1 MVTVIDSANDT
12 TTGSPVVTRLTESE
26 SQSYATVAVLEE
38 LLAQST
44 HLRDL
49 YKTARWQ
56 TADVQH
62 RQLHQLFD
70 VHYKEQLSLVD
81 VLIDRIR
88 MLGGSS
94 SVFAGDFVKDTQCS
108 CLQLGRRA
116 AFRLVCELLDA
127 HESVLNT
134 AQPARVS
141 GDHKWARDFA
151 IGQVVLTNDQQS
163 WSLSEQLV
171 AARLRKEFFDRLQT
185 ENIHM
190 NGPQP

>member
-1 MVTVIDSANDT
+1 VIDSANDT

-49 YKTARWQ
+49 YKTARRQ

-70 VHYKEQLSLVD
+70 VHYKEQISLVD

-88 MLGGSS
+88 MLGGSG

-108 CLQLGRRA
+108 CLQ
-116 AFRLVCELLDA
+116 
-127 HESVLNT
+127 
-134 AQPARVS
+134 
-141 GDHKWARDFA
+141 
-151 IGQVVLTNDQQS
+151 
-163 WSLSEQLV
+163 
-171 AARLRKEFFDRLQT
+171 
-185 ENIHM
+185 
-190 NGPQP
+190 

>member
-1 MVTVIDSANDT
+1 MATVIDSTNDSIID
-12 TTGSPVVTRLTESE
+12 SPTVTRLTTSE
-26 SQSYATVAVLEE
+26 TQSYATVTILEE
-38 LLAQST
+38 LLAQSI

-70 VHYKEQLSLVD
+70 VHYKEQIRLVD

-88 MLGGSS
+88 MLGGSG
-94 SVFAGDFVKDTQCS
+94 SVFAGDFVKDSQCS
-108 CLQLGRRA
+108 CLRLGRKA
-116 AFRLVCELLDA
+116 AFRLVGELLDA

-134 AQPARVS
+134 AQPTRVG

-171 AARLRKEFFDRLQT
+171 TARLRKEFFDRLQT

-190 NGPQP
+190 NGPDP

>member
-1 MVTVIDSANDT
+1 MASVIDSTNDST
-12 TTGSPVVTRLTESE
+12 IDSPTVTRLTTSE
-26 SQSYATVAVLEE
+26 TQSCATVTILEE
-38 LLAQST
+38 LFAQSI

-62 RQLHQLFD
+62 RQLHQLFN
-70 VHYKEQLSLVD
+70 VHYKEQIQLVD

-88 MLGGSS
+88 MLGGSGR
-94 SVFAGDFVKDTQCS
+94 VFAGDFVKDARCP
-108 CLQLGRRA
+108 CLHLDRKA
-116 AFRLVCELLDA
+116 AFRLVGELLDA
-127 HESVLNT
+127 HEFVLNT
-134 AQPARVS
+134 AQPTRVS

-171 AARLRKEFFDRLQT
+171 AARLRKEFFDRPQS

-190 NGPQP
+190 NGPDP

>member
-1 MVTVIDSANDT
+1 VIDSTNDSII
-12 TTGSPVVTRLTESE
+12 GSPAITRLTEPE
-26 SQSYATVAVLEE
+26 TQSYATAILEE
-38 LLAQST
+38 LLAQSI

-49 YKTARWQ
+49 YKSARWQ

-70 VHYKEQLSLVD
+70 VHYKEQIGLVD

-88 MLGGSS
+88 MLGGSG
-94 SVFAGDFVKDTQCS
+94 SVFAGDFVKDARCR
-108 CLQLGRRA
+108 CLHLDRKV
-116 AFRLVCELLDA
+116 AFSLVGELLDA
-127 HESVLNT
+127 HETVLNT
-134 AQPARVS
+134 AQPTRVS

-171 AARLRKEFFDRLQT
+171 AARLRKEFFDRPQT

-190 NGPQP
+190 NGSDP

>member
-1 MVTVIDSANDT
+1 MVTVIDSTDDSII
-12 TTGSPVVTRLTESE
+12 GSPAITRLTESE
-26 SQSYATVAVLEE
+26 TQSYATVAILEE
-38 LLAQST
+38 LLAQSI

-49 YKTARWQ
+49 YKSARWQ

-70 VHYKEQLSLVD
+70 VHYKEQIGLVD

-88 MLGGSS
+88 MLGGSG

-108 CLQLGRRA
+108 CLQLGRKA
-116 AFRLVCELLDA
+116 AFRLVAELLDA
-127 HESVLNT
+127 HESMLNT

-141 GDHKWARDFA
+141 GDHEWARDSA

-163 WSLSEQLV
+163 WTLSEQIV
-171 AARLRKEFFDRLQT
+171 ATRIRKEFFDRLQT

-190 NGPQP
+190 NGPDP

>member
-1 MVTVIDSANDT
+1 MATVIESTDNSIVDSPA
-12 TTGSPVVTRLTESE
+12 VTRLTASE
-26 SQSYATVAVLEE
+26 TQSYATVAIMEE
-38 LLAQST
+38 LLAQSI

-49 YKTARWQ
+49 YKSARWR
-56 TADVQH
+56 TTDVQH

-70 VHYKEQLSLVD
+70 VHYKEQIRLVD
-81 VLIDRIR
+81 VLVDRIR
-88 MLGGSS
+88 MLGGSG
-94 SVFAGDFVKDTQCS
+94 SVFAGDFVKDARFPCPH
-108 CLQLGRRA
+108 LDRKA
-116 AFRLVCELLDA
+116 VFRLAGELLDA

-134 AQPARVS
+134 AQPTKAS

-185 ENIHM
+185 ENIYM
-190 NGPQP
+190 NGSDP

>member
-1 MVTVIDSANDT
+1 MASVIDSTNDST
-12 TTGSPVVTRLTESE
+12 IDSPTVTRLTTFET
-26 SQSYATVAVLEE
+26 QSCATVTILEE
-38 LLAQST
+38 LLAQSI

-70 VHYKEQLSLVD
+70 IHYKEQIQLVD

-88 MLGGSS
+88 MLGGSG
-94 SVFAGDFVKDTQCS
+94 SVFAGDFVKDTRCS
-108 CLQLGRRA
+108 CLQLGRKA
-116 AFRLVCELLDA
+116 AFRLVGELLEA

-163 WSLSEQLV
+163 WTLSEQFA

-185 ENIHM
+185 ENVHM
-190 NGPQP
+190 NGPDP

>member
-1 MVTVIDSANDT
+1 MATVIDSTNDSIID
-12 TTGSPVVTRLTESE
+12 SPTVTRLTTSE
-26 SQSYATVAVLEE
+26 TQSYATVTILEE
-38 LLAQST
+38 LLAQSI

-62 RQLHQLFD
+62 RQLQQLFD
-70 VHYKEQLSLVD
+70 VHYKEQIGLVD

-88 MLGGSS
+88 MLGGSG

-108 CLQLGRRA
+108 RLRLGRKT
-116 AFRLVCELLDA
+116 AFRLVGELLDA

-134 AQPARVS
+134 AQPTRVS
-141 GDHKWARDFA
+141 GDHEWARDFA

-171 AARLRKEFFDRLQT
+171 AAGLRKEFFDRLQT

-190 NGPQP
+190 NGPHP

>member
-1 MVTVIDSANDT
+1 MATVIDSTNDSIID
-12 TTGSPVVTRLTESE
+12 SPTVTRLTTSE
-26 SQSYATVAVLEE
+26 TQSYAAVTILEE
-38 LLAQST
+38 LLAQSI

-70 VHYKEQLSLVD
+70 VHYKEQIRLVD

-88 MLGGSS
+88 MLGGSG
-94 SVFAGDFVKDTQCS
+94 SVFAGDFVKDSQCS
-108 CLQLGRRA
+108 CLRLGRKA
-116 AFRLVCELLDA
+116 AFRLVGELLDA

-134 AQPARVS
+134 AQPTRVG

-171 AARLRKEFFDRLQT
+171 TARLRKEFFDRLQT

-190 NGPQP
+190 NGPDP

>member
-1 MVTVIDSANDT
+1 MAAVIDFSIDST
-12 TTGSPVVTRLTESE
+12 IGSPTVTRLTTSE
-26 SQSYATVAVLEE
+26 TQSYATVTILQE
-38 LLAQST
+38 LLAQSI

-49 YKTARWQ
+49 YKTARRQ

-62 RQLHQLFD
+62 CQLHQLFD
-70 VHYKEQLSLVD
+70 FHYKEQIRLVD

-88 MLGGSS
+88 MLGGRG
-94 SVFAGDFVKDTQCS
+94 SVFAGDFVNDTQCP
-108 CLQLGRRA
+108 CPRLGRKA
-116 AFRLVCELLDA
+116 TFRLVGELLDA

-134 AQPARVS
+134 AQPTRVS

-171 AARLRKEFFDRLQT
+171 AARLRKEFFDRLPT

-190 NGPQP
+190 NGSDP

>member
-1 MVTVIDSANDT
+1 VIDSTDDSII
-12 TTGSPVVTRLTESE
+12 GSPAITRLTESE
-26 SQSYATVAVLEE
+26 TQSFATIAILEE
-38 LLAQST
+38 LLAQSI

-49 YKTARWQ
+49 YKSARWQ

-70 VHYKEQLSLVD
+70 VHYKEQIGLVD

-88 MLGGSS
+88 MLGGRG
-94 SVFAGDFVKDTQCS
+94 SVFAGYFVKDTQCF
-108 CLQLGRRA
+108 CLRLSRKG
-116 AFRLVCELLDA
+116 AFRLVGELLDA

-134 AQPARVS
+134 AQPTRLS

-171 AARLRKEFFDRLQT
+171 AARLRKEFLDRLQT

-190 NGPQP
+190 NGSDP

>member
-1 MVTVIDSANDT
+1 MATVIDSTNDSIID
-12 TTGSPVVTRLTESE
+12 SPTVTRLTTSE
-26 SQSYATVAVLEE
+26 TQSYATVTILED
-38 LLAQST
+38 LLAQSI

-70 VHYKEQLSLVD
+70 VHYKEQIRLVD

-88 MLGGSS
+88 MLGGSG

-108 CLQLGRRA
+108 CLRLGRKA
-116 AFRLVCELLDA
+116 AFRLVGELLDA

-134 AQPARVS
+134 AQPTRVS

-171 AARLRKEFFDRLQT
+171 AARLRKEFLDRLQT

-190 NGPQP
+190 NGSDP

>member
-1 MVTVIDSANDT
+1 MAAVIDFSIDST
-12 TTGSPVVTRLTESE
+12 IGSPTVTRLTTSE
-26 SQSYATVAVLEE
+26 TQSYATVTILQE
-38 LLAQST
+38 LLAQSI

-49 YKTARWQ
+49 YKTARRQ

-62 RQLHQLFD
+62 CQLHQLFD
-70 VHYKEQLSLVD
+70 VHYKEQIRLVD

-88 MLGGSS
+88 MLGGRG
-94 SVFAGDFVKDTQCS
+94 SVFAGDFVNDTQCP
-108 CLQLGRRA
+108 CPRLGRKA
-116 AFRLVCELLDA
+116 TFRLVGELLDA

-134 AQPARVS
+134 AQPTRVS

-185 ENIHM
+185 ENIRM

>member
-1 MVTVIDSANDT
+1 MAIVIDSTDDSIID
-12 TTGSPVVTRLTESE
+12 SPAVTRLTGSE
-26 SQSYATVAVLEE
+26 TQSYATVAILEE
-38 LLAQST
+38 LLAQSI

-49 YKTARWQ
+49 YKSARWQ

-70 VHYKEQLSLVD
+70 VHYKEQIRLVD

-88 MLGGSS
+88 MLGGSG
-94 SVFAGDFVKDTQCS
+94 SVFAGDFVKDARCP
-108 CLQLGRRA
+108 CLHLDRKA
-116 AFRLVCELLDA
+116 AFRLVGELLDA

-134 AQPARVS
+134 AQPTRVS
-141 GDHKWARDFA
+141 GDHKWAQDFA

-163 WSLSEQLV
+163 WSLSQQLV
-171 AARLRKEFFDRLQT
+171 AARLRKEFFDRLET

-190 NGPQP
+190 NGSDP

>member
-1 MVTVIDSANDT
+1 MATVIDSTNDSIID
-12 TTGSPVVTRLTESE
+12 SPTVTRLTTSE
-26 SQSYATVAVLEE
+26 TQSYATVRILEE
-38 LLAQST
+38 LLAQSI

-70 VHYKEQLSLVD
+70 VHYKEQIRLVD

-88 MLGGSS
+88 MLGGSG
-94 SVFAGDFVKDTQCS
+94 SVFAGDFVKDSQCS
-108 CLQLGRRA
+108 CLRLGRKA
-116 AFRLVCELLDA
+116 AFRLVGELLDA

-134 AQPARVS
+134 AQPTRVG

-171 AARLRKEFFDRLQT
+171 TARLRKEFFDRLQT

-190 NGPQP
+190 NGPDP

>member
-1 MVTVIDSANDT
+1 MVTVIDSTDDSII
-12 TTGSPVVTRLTESE
+12 GSPAITRLTESE
-26 SQSYATVAVLEE
+26 TQSYATIAILEE
-38 LLAQST
+38 LLAQSI

-49 YKTARWQ
+49 YKSARWQ

-70 VHYKEQLSLVD
+70 VHYKEQIGLVD

-88 MLGGSS
+88 MLGGSG

-108 CLQLGRRA
+108 CLQLGRKA
-116 AFRLVCELLDA
+116 AFRLVAELLNA

-134 AQPARVS
+134 AQPARAS
-141 GDHKWARDFA
+141 GDHEWARDFA

-171 AARLRKEFFDRLQT
+171 AARQRKEFFDRLQT

-190 NGPQP
+190 NGPDP

>member
-1 MVTVIDSANDT
+1 MVTVIDSTNDSII
-12 TTGSPVVTRLTESE
+12 GSPAITRLTESE
-26 SQSYATVAVLEE
+26 TQSYETVAILEA
-38 LLAQST
+38 LLAQSI

-56 TADVQH
+56 TADVEH

-70 VHYKEQLSLVD
+70 VHYKEQIRLVD

-88 MLGGSS
+88 MLGGRG

-108 CLQLGRRA
+108 CLRLGRKA
-116 AFRLVCELLDA
+116 AFRLVGELLDA

-134 AQPARVS
+134 AQSTRVS

-163 WSLSEQLV
+163 WSLRDQLL
-171 AARLRKEFFDRLQT
+171 AARLRKIFFDRLQT

-190 NGPQP
+190 NGSDL